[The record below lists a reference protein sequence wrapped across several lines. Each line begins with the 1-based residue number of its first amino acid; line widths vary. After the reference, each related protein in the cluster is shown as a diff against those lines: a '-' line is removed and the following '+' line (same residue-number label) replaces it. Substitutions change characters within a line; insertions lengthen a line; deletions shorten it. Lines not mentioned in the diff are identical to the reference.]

1 MKNNKYFST
10 LFPSFTLVD
19 KTFADLD
26 KIFDEAGKAIDGPYW
41 HEVRSTFN
49 KPAIDY
55 DVKSDEKGHTLQI
68 AIPGVKKEQV
78 SVTAKEGSLVVK
90 VDVEG
95 SLWTKK
101 TDRKFSLPEDAD
113 LDAIS
118 ADVADGVLTVAI
130 PRLEAERPKEVKVL

>member
-1 MKNNKYFST
+1 MKSNKYFNT
-10 LFPSFTLVD
+10 LFPSFSMVD

-26 KIFDEAGKAIDGPYW
+26 KIFDEAGKALDGPYW
-41 HEVRSTFN
+41 YEVKNTFN
-49 KPAIDY
+49 KPVIDY

-78 SVTAKEGSLVVK
+78 SVTAKEGNLMIK
-90 VDVEG
+90 VDVEE

-113 LDAIS
+113 LDAIT
-118 ADVADGVLTVAI
+118 ADVADGVLTVVI
-130 PRLEAERPKEVKVL
+130 PRLEAEKPKEVKVL